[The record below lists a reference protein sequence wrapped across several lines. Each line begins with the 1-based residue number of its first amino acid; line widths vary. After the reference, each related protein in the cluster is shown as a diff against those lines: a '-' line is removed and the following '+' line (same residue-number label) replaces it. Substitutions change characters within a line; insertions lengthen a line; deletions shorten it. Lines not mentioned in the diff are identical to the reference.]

1 MRLRPALTTLA
12 AVAVVLVGGAACTTA
27 MSAAPGASAAPS
39 RPDAAA
45 AAVPADV
52 RKAGSLVVASEIA
65 YPPFEYYD
73 DQKKPQGIDVDLAAA
88 LADRMHLRL
97 DFRNVAW
104 DDLIPTVA
112 DHKADAIMSGMTDN
126 AERQKKLT
134 YVDYLIE
141 GSQVVAAKGNP
152 EHITGIDGIC
162 GKRVG
167 LQADTTQD
175 DLAKAQA
182 ALCVAAGRP
191 KPVITRL
198 GSGEAYPLV
207 KAGKLDAVV
216 DGYTSAAAQVKDGNG
231 AFELAGVQVEASP
244 MGIGL
249 ARDRTDLRH
258 AVQLALREI
267 IADGTYLKI
276 LDKWGLKA
284 EALTTAAIDGG
295 V

>member
-1 MRLRPALTTLA
+1 MRVRPALTA
-12 AVAVVLVGGAACTTA
+12 FAVVAAIIGG
-27 MSAAPGASAAPS
+27 SATYSSAAPS
-39 RPDAAA
+39 RPDTAA

-52 RKAGSLVVASEIA
+52 RKAGTLVVASEIA

-73 DQKKPQGIDVDLAAA
+73 DQKKAQGIDVDLATA
-88 LADRMHLRL
+88 LADRLHLRL
-97 DFRNVAW
+97 DFRNIAW

-112 DHKADAIMSGMTDN
+112 GHKADAIMSGMTDN
-126 AERQKKLT
+126 AERQKQLT
-134 YVDYLIE
+134 YLDYLIE
-141 GSQVVAAKGNP
+141 GSQVVVAKGNP
-152 EHITGIDGIC
+152 RHISGIDGIC
-162 GKRVG
+162 GQRVG

-175 DLAKAQA
+175 DLAQAQA
-182 ALCVAAGRP
+182 ELCAAAGRP
-191 KPVITRL
+191 KPTITGL
-198 GSGEAYPLV
+198 GSGEGYPLV

-216 DGYTSAAAQVKDGNG
+216 DGYTSAAAQVKDGND

-244 MGIGL
+244 MGIGI

>member
-1 MRLRPALTTLA
+1 MRVKPALTMLA
-12 AVAVVLVGGAACTTA
+12 VVSAVLVGSATYTN
-27 MSAAPGASAAPS
+27 AAPTGPN
-39 RPDAAA
+39 PAA

-52 RKAGSLVVASEIA
+52 RQAGTLVVASEIA

-73 DQKKPQGIDVDLAAA
+73 DQKRPQGIDVELAAA
-88 LADRMHLRL
+88 LAERLNLRL

-112 DHKADAIMSGMTDN
+112 GHKADAIMSGMTDN
-126 AERQKKLT
+126 AERQQKLT

-141 GSQVVAAKGNP
+141 GSQVVVAGGNP
-152 EHITGIDGIC
+152 RHIGGIDGIC
-162 GKRVG
+162 GHRVA

-175 DLAKAQA
+175 DLAQAQSD
-182 ALCVAAGRP
+182 LCAAAGRP
-191 KPVITRL
+191 RPTISGL
-198 GSGEAYPLV
+198 GSGEAYPLL
-207 KAGKLDAVV
+207 KAGRIDAIV
-216 DGYTSAAAQVKDGNG
+216 DGYTSAASQVKEGNG
-231 AFELAGVQVEASP
+231 GFELAGVQVEASP
-244 MGIGL
+244 MGIGI

-267 IADGTYLKI
+267 IADGTYLRI